1 VTPVYPQVAESSQV
15 LSALGIALQCPRWT
29 ASIAQA
35 ARLKFP
41 TATEFCMRCRPSES
55 RKVQAFDA
63 WAQSYDTRRN
73 PLLVLEQRYLDRML
87 PDLSGRDVLNA
98 GCGSG
103 RWLSR
108 ISLMG
113 THRVCGMDVSAG
125 MLQAAAQKDLPGVEL
140 VQCSCDQTPY
150 ADESFDVILSSFVL
164 SYVDDLASFA
174 AEMSR
179 IGRAGCDRYLSDMHP
194 ETQCQLG
201 WKRTFQ
207 DGQQAVELE
216 TVSHRIRDVIG
227 VFASLGWKLYAALET
242 EFGNP
247 EREVFEAAG
256 RLGRFNEADGR
267 PAIYL
272 LHLRK
277 SDSRRTNIEEQDEIA
292 IGGAR
297 CVIGPSEDT
306 SGDWGSPIS

>member
-1 VTPVYPQVAESSQV
+1 
-15 LSALGIALQCPRWT
+15 
-29 ASIAQA
+29 
-35 ARLKFP
+35 
-41 TATEFCMRCRPSES
+41 
-55 RKVQAFDA
+55 
-63 WAQSYDTRRN
+63 
-73 PLLVLEQRYLDRML
+73 
-87 PDLSGRDVLNA
+87 
-98 GCGSG
+98 
-103 RWLSR
+103 
-108 ISLMG
+108 
-113 THRVCGMDVSAG
+113 
-125 MLQAAAQKDLPGVEL
+125 
-140 VQCSCDQTPY
+140 
-150 ADESFDVILSSFVL
+150 
-164 SYVDDLASFA
+164 
-174 AEMSR
+174 
-179 IGRAGCDRYLSDMHP
+179 MHP

-256 RLGRFNEADGR
+256 RLSRFNEADGW